1 MTQVLDSVK
10 GRIIVILVVFLSLS
24 HLAGLWLYAG
34 RSEAATTLLHDAVL
48 AERVALISKLVE
60 RTPAAD
66 RPALLALVSG
76 PFVRFSQ
83 PNEAALGETL
93 PEGTRPHLF
102 EHLLSVFLGR
112 PLHQGMR
119 MAYTA
124 RDDSDGLTV
133 LLAAING
140 PEQAEINH
148 IPAKP
153 LAEINPIGAVT
164 TEIKLGDGSWL
175 EATSPLLS
183 VKPFSLWKVGVPLA
197 AMLASVLAIATWVL
211 NRWTQP
217 LTIFASAAERL
228 GTDINAPPLDVEGPL
243 EVRAAARTFNVM
255 QDRIRSLVQDRTAFA
270 AAIAHDL
277 GTPITRL
284 HLRAEEIPDEETRQP
299 ILADLHQMRRMI
311 TATLGFARLDF
322 SAEVTEAIDLM
333 SLVQRV
339 SDDLID
345 LGADVSISGPQHLP
359 VNTKPV
365 ALGRVLSNVAENAV
379 KYGERASITV
389 AARGSSI
396 EISVDDVGPGIPE
409 PMQAEA
415 FEPFR
420 RLASTNGENVEGTGL
435 GLTVARSLIRGL
447 GGEISLRNRATG
459 GLRVTICLPNQTL
472 LTKGQ

>member
-1 MTQVLDSVK
+1 MTKVLDSVK
-10 GRIIVILVVFLSLS
+10 GRIIVILLVFLSLS

-34 RSEAATTLLHDAVL
+34 RSEAATTLLHDALL

-66 RPALLALVSG
+66 RPALLELVSG
-76 PFVRFSQ
+76 PVVRFSQ
-83 PNEAALGETL
+83 PIEAALGESL
-93 PEGTRPHLF
+93 PEGTRPHLY
-102 EHLLSVFLGR
+102 EHLLSVFLNR
-112 PLHQGMR
+112 PIHHDMR
-119 MAYTA
+119 MAYSA
-124 RDDSDGLTV
+124 EDASDGLTG
-133 LLAAING
+133 LFAAING
-140 PEQAEINH
+140 PEHAEINH

-153 LAEINPIGAVT
+153 LAEIKPIGAVT
-164 TEIKLGDGSWL
+164 TEIKLSDGSWL
-175 EATSPLLS
+175 QAESPLLS
-183 VKPFSLWKVGVPLA
+183 VKPFSVWRVGVPLA
-197 AMLASVLAIATWVL
+197 AMLASVLAVAAWVL

-228 GTDINAPPLDVEGPL
+228 GTDIHAPPLDEKGPL

-284 HLRAEEIPDEETRQP
+284 HLRAEEIPDDETRQP
-299 ILADLHQMRRMI
+299 ILADLNQMRRMI

-345 LGADVSISGPQHLP
+345 LGADVSISGPQHLTII
-359 VNTKPV
+359 TKPV
-365 ALGRVLSNVAENAV
+365 ALSRVLSNVAENAV
-379 KYGERASITV
+379 KYGKRASITV
-389 AARGSSI
+389 AARASLL
-396 EISVDDVGPGIPE
+396 EIVVDDVGPGIPE
-409 PMQAEA
+409 AMQSEV
-415 FEPFR
+415 FDPFR
-420 RLASTNGENVEGTGL
+420 RLASTNDETIEGTGL
-435 GLTVARSLIRGL
+435 GLTVARSLVRGL

-459 GLRVTICLPNQTL
+459 GLRVTISLPNQISV
-472 LTKGQ
+472 TKGQ

>member
-1 MTQVLDSVK
+1 MTKVLDSVK
-10 GRIIVILVVFLSLS
+10 GRIIVILLVFLSLS

-34 RSEAATTLLHDAVL
+34 RSEAATTLLHDALL

-66 RPALLALVSG
+66 RPALLKLVSG
-76 PFVRFSQ
+76 PVVRFSQ
-83 PNEAALGETL
+83 PNEAALGESL
-93 PEGTRPHLF
+93 PEGTRPHLY
-102 EHLLSVFLGR
+102 EHLLSVFLNR
-112 PLHQGMR
+112 PIHHDMR
-119 MAYTA
+119 MAYSA
-124 RDDSDGLTV
+124 EDASDGLTG
-133 LLAAING
+133 LFAAING
-140 PEQAEINH
+140 PEHAEINH

-153 LAEINPIGAVT
+153 LAEIKPIGAVT
-164 TEIKLGDGSWL
+164 TEIKLSDGSWL
-175 EATSPLLS
+175 QAESPLLS
-183 VKPFSLWKVGVPLA
+183 VKPFSVWRVGVPLA
-197 AMLASVLAIATWVL
+197 AMLASVLAVAAWVL

-228 GTDINAPPLDVEGPL
+228 GTDIHAPPLDEKGPL

-284 HLRAEEIPDEETRQP
+284 HLRAEEIPDDETRQP
-299 ILADLHQMRRMI
+299 ILADLNQMRRMI

-345 LGADVSISGPQHLP
+345 LGADVSISGPQHLTII
-359 VNTKPV
+359 TKPV
-365 ALGRVLSNVAENAV
+365 ALSRVLSNVAENAV
-379 KYGERASITV
+379 KYGKRASITV
-389 AARGSSI
+389 AARANLL
-396 EISVDDVGPGIPE
+396 EIVVDDVGPGIPE
-409 PMQAEA
+409 AMQSEV
-415 FEPFR
+415 FDPFR
-420 RLASTNGENVEGTGL
+420 RLASTNDETIEGTGL
-435 GLTVARSLIRGL
+435 GLTVARSLVRGL

-459 GLRVTICLPNQTL
+459 GLRVTISLPNQISV
-472 LTKGQ
+472 TKGQ

>member
-1 MTQVLDSVK
+1 MKQVLDSVK
-10 GRIIVILVVFLSLS
+10 GKIILILLVFLSLS
-24 HLAGLWLYAG
+24 HVAGLWLYAQ
-34 RSEAATTLLHDAVL
+34 RSEAATTLLHDALL

-60 RTPAAD
+60 QTAAPD
-66 RPALLALVSG
+66 RPALLKLVSG

-83 PNEAALGETL
+83 PGEAALGDLL

-102 EHLLSVFLGR
+102 EHLMSVFLNR
-112 PLHQGMR
+112 PTHEDMR
-119 MAYTA
+119 MAYSAGATN
-124 RDDSDGLTV
+124 DGLTG
-133 LLAAING
+133 LLAAVNG

-153 LAEINPIGAVT
+153 LAEIKPVGAVT
-164 TEIKLGDGSWL
+164 TEIKLGDGTWL

-183 VKPFSLWKVGVPLA
+183 VNPFSLWRVGVPLA
-197 AMLASVLAIATWVL
+197 AMLASVLVIAVGVL

-217 LTIFASAAERL
+217 LTIFGSAAERL
-228 GTDINAPPLDVEGPL
+228 GTDIHAPPLDETGPL
-243 EVRAAARTFNVM
+243 EVRTAARAFNVM

-299 ILADLHQMRRMI
+299 ILADLNQMRRMI

-322 SAEVTEAIDLM
+322 SAEAIEPIDLM

-345 LGADVSISGPQHLP
+345 LGADVSISGPQRLTI
-359 VNTKPV
+359 NTKPV
-365 ALGRVLSNVAENAV
+365 ALSRILSNVVENAV
-379 KYGERASITV
+379 KYGERASITL
-389 AARGSSI
+389 AARASSI
-396 EISVDDVGPGIPE
+396 EIAIDDAGPGIPE
-409 PMQAEA
+409 PMQSEVFA
-415 FEPFR
+415 PFR
-420 RLASTNGENVEGTGL
+420 RLASTNGQNLEGTGL
-435 GLTVARSLIRGL
+435 GLTVARSLVRGL

-459 GLRVTICLPNQTL
+459 GLRVTICLPNQIL